1 MRSIFVSGEGPQGRN
16 VLERLVMCIVYGY
29 HVYVDDSTVQRM
41 RTNIVIDDDLM
52 EEALRTTGLKTKKDT
67 VELGLKTL
75 IRLKKQ
81 ERIRKFKGKLKW
93 EGDLSE
99 HRLTR

>member
-1 MRSIFVSGEGPQGRN
+1 MI
-16 VLERLVMCIVYGY
+16 
-29 HVYVDDSTVQRM
+29 M

-52 EEALRTTGLKTKKDT
+52 ASVLKITGLRTKREA

-81 ERIRKFKGKLKW
+81 EQVRRFRGNLPW
-93 EGDLSE
+93 QGDLDELRSDN
-99 HRLTR
+99 